1 MATRLELDALLRAT
15 LNSSNVYFQPP
26 PSVRM
31 KYPAIV
37 YNRNGIP
44 AEHADNMVYKTENQ
58 YQIIAIDPDPD
69 SELPDKI
76 KWLPRTRFANFYTS
90 DNLNHW
96 AFTITF

>member
-1 MATRLELDALLRAT
+1 MATRLELDALLRAI

-44 AEHADNMVYKTENQ
+44 AQHADNTVYKTENQ